1 MRKIITLFLFCIIF
15 SAMPALSGSV
25 PTIDKDELK
34 ALLDSDTLVVFDV
47 RTGRDWSSSGE
58 KIKHAIRVD
67 GRDLAVA
74 KTFPK
79 DNTFV
84 LYCA

>member
-1 MRKIITLFLFCIIF
+1 MKKIITLFLFCIIF

-34 ALLDSDTLVVFDV
+34 ALLGSDTLVLFDV

-58 KIKHAIRVD
+58 KIKYAIRVD
-67 GRDLAVA
+67 GGDLSVA

>member
-1 MRKIITLFLFCIIF
+1 MKKIITLFLFCIIF
-15 SAMPALSGSV
+15 SAMPVLGGSA

-34 ALLDSDTLVVFDV
+34 ALLGSDTLVLFDV
-47 RTGRDWSSSGE
+47 RTGRDWSSSGD
-58 KIKHAIRVD
+58 KIKHAIRID
-67 GRDLAVA
+67 GGDLSVA

-79 DNTFV
+79 DSTFV